1 MRVIVLTKDRVKW
14 YCVVSAL
21 VFLAL
26 SIYMGTAYV
35 FSDPRVDR
43 ILGYLKYTAGLS
55 AVGFGFLCWMKPH
68 PSRLRFEW
76 HGVISA
82 CVFLIVSTYMLT
94 TFAFVDVTLPRIL
107 NSLEFVSALAALIF
121 GLLSFP
127 KWQSYFALAVWAYSF
142 YRFSQ
147 PAFGIA

>member
-1 MRVIVLTKDRVKW
+1 MTIKDRVKW

-35 FSDPRVDR
+35 FSNLELDR
-43 ILGYLKYTAGLS
+43 ILGYSKYTAGLS
-55 AVGFGFLCWMKPH
+55 AVAFGFLYWIRPQSM
-68 PSRLRFEW
+68 RLSVGW
-76 HGVISA
+76 YGVVSG
-82 CVFLIVSTYMLT
+82 CVFLIVSTYMQT
-94 TFAFVDVTLPRIL
+94 TVAFYDVTLPRIL